1 MERADP
7 TITEGALGAYNPNN
21 REAMAIMPG
30 GVDAFGGTVSGLA
43 SLSYMIHEVAHG
55 ITGSDIDTNQFM
67 GDKFVFNYLTNQ
79 DDTAGINSLED
90 VFGGLVSTPNSARS
104 QNKIIA
110 EMLAIQKNLTFK
122 DPNTGQVVPLRQ
134 TKSLIDSYNAGQR
147 KAKANGTRSEQF
159 NKDVKAFEKQIVD
172 QRNYEQSIPELTVNA
187 LQVAMMHPKIM
198 KKVAPDTYKLLK
210 HLFDNSK
217 NKSGI
222 KFFSHP
228 LAMTIAVILAMMARG
243 DEPPEEQQQPMPPG
257 ALTPA
262 PGILAA

>member
-1 MERADP
+1 
-7 TITEGALGAYNPNN
+7 
-21 REAMAIMPG
+21 
-30 GVDAFGGTVSGLA
+30 
-43 SLSYMIHEVAHG
+43 
-55 ITGSDIDTNQFM
+55 
-67 GDKFVFNYLTNQ
+67 
-79 DDTAGINSLED
+79 NSLED

-147 KAKANGTRSEQF
+147 RAKAIGVKSEQF

-222 KFFSHP
+222 KFFNHS
-228 LAMTIAVILAMMARG
+228 LAMAVAVILAMMARG
-243 DEPPEEQQQPMPPG
+243 EEPPEEQS
-257 ALTPA
+257 L
-262 PGILAA
+262 